1 MSSTLKEKNES
12 LNKWK
17 KVCITMGAKED
28 IDIIEDIIKIINNN
42 DKTSVLKVKNKNL
55 DGVKKILE
63 LYYKKDYINFNK
75 AKLLFLKIDIDII
88 KEWDKLP
95 EEKKELL
102 SKKEL
107 NVIYNLIYRPKE
119 VKFINKTKKDIVH
132 DINYYINNEKRNN
145 ALRESKLI

>member
-1 MSSTLKEKNES
+1 M
-12 LNKWK
+12 
-17 KVCITMGAKED
+17 
-28 IDIIEDIIKIINNN
+28 
-42 DKTSVLKVKNKNL
+42 
-55 DGVKKILE
+55 KKILE

>member
-1 MSSTLKEKNES
+1 MNSTLKEKNES

-28 IDIIEDIIKIINNN
+28 IDIIEDIIKVINNN
-42 DKTSVLKVKNKNL
+42 DNTSVVKAKNKNL
-55 DGVKKILE
+55 DDVEEILE
-63 LYYKKDYINFNK
+63 LYYKKDYVKLNK

-88 KEWDKLP
+88 KEWDKLS
-95 EEKKELL
+95 EKAKEVL

-119 VKFINKTKKDIVH
+119 IKFINKTKKDIVH
-132 DINYYINNEKRNN
+132 DINYYINNEKRNS
-145 ALRESKLI
+145 ALIESKLI